1 MYLVFRYPIIK
12 MADAAADEDEEE
24 AAVAWMSSG
33 RSAETLGDKAEGLT
47 SEGPRKGRNAC
58 ASPRIGSWKRENIW
72 TLPSMTMWIFSKNHG
87 RQTRLDPD
95 RDVDIIN

>member
-1 MYLVFRYPIIK
+1 

-72 TLPSMTMWIFSKNHG
+72 TLPSMTMWIFSKTTDVRRG
-87 RQTRLDPD
+87 WTQTETCLK
-95 RDVDIIN
+95 